1 MPTVRANFQ
10 GANDYVLGKVYALE
24 SNTIRELW
32 DAYARAYAQMTAE
45 LDRIGS
51 TFQISDKWTVA
62 DTQARQEL
70 LRQITVIMN
79 RLDPEVTKIL
89 FDNIGAAYKTGYYGS
104 AYVLDSSVGQA
115 MQPSL
120 MPMLPTEAVTSQ
132 VLAPYLGQTWL
143 DRYSDNRAE
152 FEMRIKRALVQSQ
165 IQGESMTD
173 ARKRIALELGI
184 TPGSQLR
191 ADRQTHK
198 RNFNR
203 TMMIAR
209 SEIIRSSNLG
219 AVAIYQANDDVLNG
233 WEYKATLDDRT
244 CPRCA
249 PLDGRQFS
257 WSNKPIDGRG
267 GTDETLPPPIHANCR
282 CAALPVLINKGMEER
297 IVGKRE
303 TFDTWARGR
312 GLTRNQY
319 GQAFDAKG
327 KPAPKTKGA

>member
-24 SNTIRELW
+24 SSTIRELW

-45 LDRIGS
+45 LNRIGS
-51 TFQISDKWTVA
+51 TFRIDDKWTVA

-70 LRQITVIMN
+70 LRQITVIVN

-120 MPMLPTEAVTSQ
+120 MPVLPTEAITTQ
-132 VLAPYLGQTWL
+132 VLSPYLGQTWL

-165 IQGESMTD
+165 IQGESIS
-173 ARKRIALELGI
+173 AAQRRIRDELGI
-184 TPGSQLR
+184 VT
-191 ADRQTHK
+191 DRRLAVDKQAHR

-257 WSNKPIDGRG
+257 WGNKPIDGRG

-282 CAALPVLINKGMEER
+282 CAALPVLINKAMEER

-327 KPAPKTKGA
+327 KPAPKSKGA